1 MGLSGNAHLSREQ
14 GLVRRT
20 GVRAVRRGVVDGR
33 HGGWALVH
41 ERGVQMM
48 RQVVLAVRRGKTRLV
63 VLGWELYVSS
73 YRPNSPWRQP
83 QSFQTQPWSSSL
95 QKQRRHVV

>member
-20 GVRAVRRGVVDGR
+20 GVRVVGRGVVDGR

-41 ERGVQMM
+41 ERGGQMM
-48 RQVVLAVRRGKTRLV
+48 RQVVVVAGMRGKTRLV
-63 VLGWELYVSS
+63 VLSRELYVSS
-73 YRPNSPWRQP
+73 YQPTCPWRQP

-95 QKQRRHVV
+95 QK